1 MTIDVPTLYI
11 VLVLLNFLQMIAL
24 YAQFK
29 INKTY
34 DGVGWW
40 LLWSV
45 FSLFG
50 FGFTL
55 LRDIPG
61 IFAAVAILQNS
72 AIVFGSI
79 FVYIGMAR
87 FLNTKESPT
96 AITTILLL
104 FFSGFLY
111 FLFVEDSSDRRGIM
125 VNIALTTFAVIT
137 AVTMLTNRISSINNM
152 MRFIA
157 ASLIVHGCLLLYRS
171 YLMLW
176 LPSSVDMFEPVFYN
190 ILPVIDAIII
200 TLILTFGLIMLINQR
215 LQSDITVTKNHFQ
228 SIFNLAPGAVLIS
241 TVEDGKIVEVNE
253 TFSLITGYGREEA
266 IGKTTQELGLWQHN
280 TDREWVVNDIKI
292 YGQFLNREVKLNRK
306 SGEEF
311 IGLIS
316 GSVISLNDKPHIISN
331 TQDVTE
337 KYLAEEKVKAS
348 EEKYRTLTETTPNII
363 LMHDFNGIITYI
375 NRAGLKLIQL
385 PEKEIIGK
393 SIKQFVP
400 DALFE
405 EVKERQKL
413 RLQGFTDTLE
423 YKTAFTTTD
432 GRLLKIKVVSAPI
445 IKNGKMESFL
455 LVAHDIT
462 ELENNLIELTK
473 AKETAE
479 EMNKIKSYFFANM
492 SHELRT
498 PFVGILGY
506 TQIIGD
512 KLANPDE
519 NGTLDNAEL
528 ATMINRIMFSSERLM
543 HTLNEILDF
552 SKLEFQQVKVN
563 ISEFELNFIL
573 DDVCKTFNKTAW
585 NKNLEI
591 FCKGL
596 PDNPQILSDEK
607 MLRSI
612 LVNLVSNA
620 VKYTP
625 EGKIIISTDIIV
637 MEKKTHL
644 KLSVSDTG
652 IGIPLNKRQAVWEAF
667 RQVSEG
673 HGRSFEGTGLGL
685 TITKEYV
692 TMLNGEISLES
703 EEGEGSVFTVI
714 LPVTVL

>member
-241 TVEDGKIVEVNE
+241 TAEDGKIVEVNE

-596 PDNPQILSDEK
+596 PDNPRILSDEK

-637 MEKKTHL
+637 KEKKTHL

>member
-137 AVTMLTNRISSINNM
+137 AVTMLTNPISSINNM

-596 PDNPQILSDEK
+596 PDNPRILSDEK

-625 EGKIIISTDIIV
+625 EGKIIISIDIIV
-637 MEKKTHL
+637 KEKKTHL

>member
-596 PDNPQILSDEK
+596 PDNPRILSDEK

-637 MEKKTHL
+637 EEKITHL

>member
-400 DALFE
+400 GDLYE
-405 EVKERQKL
+405 EVIERQKL
-413 RLQGFTDTLE
+413 RLQGFTDTLD

-432 GRLLKIKVVSAPI
+432 GRLLKMRVVSAPI

-528 ATMINRIMFSSERLM
+528 ATMINRIMFSSERLL

-596 PDNPQILSDEK
+596 PDNPRILSDEK

-637 MEKKTHL
+637 EEKITHL

>member
-596 PDNPQILSDEK
+596 PDNPRILSDEK

>member
-596 PDNPQILSDEK
+596 PDNPRILSDEK

-637 MEKKTHL
+637 KEKKTHL

>member
-215 LQSDITVTKNHFQ
+215 LQSDITVAKNHFQ

-375 NRAGLKLIQL
+375 NRAGLNLIQL
-385 PEKEIIGK
+385 PEKQIIGK

-596 PDNPQILSDEK
+596 PDNPRILSDEK

-637 MEKKTHL
+637 KEKKTHL

>member
-1 MTIDVPTLYI
+1 MV
-11 VLVLLNFLQMIAL
+11 AL
-24 YAQFK
+24 CIQYK

-40 LLWSV
+40 LLWSI
-45 FSLFG
+45 FGFFG

-61 IFAAVAILQNS
+61 MFEVVATLQNTT
-72 AIVFGSI
+72 IVLGSI
-79 FVYIGMAR
+79 FIYTGTAR

-96 AITTILLL
+96 VIVTILLL
-104 FFSGFLY
+104 FFSGFFY
-111 FLFVEDSSDRRGIM
+111 FLIVEDSSDRRGIII
-125 VNIALTTFAVIT
+125 NIALAAIAVIT
-137 AVTMLTNRISSINNM
+137 AVTMFTNRISSIYNM

-157 ASLIVHGCLLLYRS
+157 VSLIIHAGLLLYRS

-176 LPSSVDMFEPVFYN
+176 LPSSVDMFEPVLYN
-190 ILPVIDAIII
+190 YLPVFDAIVI

-228 SIFNLAPGAVLIS
+228 SIFSLAPGAVLIS
-241 TVEDGKIVEVNE
+241 TVEDGKIVEVNK
-253 TFSLITGYGREEA
+253 TFTLITGYDREEA
-266 IGKTTQELGLWQHN
+266 IGKTTTELGLWQH
-280 TDREWVVNDIKI
+280 TADRNLVVNDIQNF
-292 YGQFLNREVKLNRK
+292 GQFSNREVKLNRK

-331 TQDVTE
+331 TLDVTE
-337 KYLAEEKVKAS
+337 KYLAEEKIKAS
-348 EEKYRTLTETTPNII
+348 EEKYRTLSETTPNII

-375 NRAGLKLIQL
+375 NRAGLNLIQL
-385 PEKEIIGK
+385 PESEIIGK
-393 SIKQFVP
+393 SIQQFVP

-405 EVKERQKL
+405 EVKGRQKL

-445 IKNGKMESFL
+445 IKNGMMESFL

-473 AKETAE
+473 AKEAAE

-506 TQIIGD
+506 TQIISD
-512 KLANPDE
+512 RLANPDE
-519 NGTLDNAEL
+519 NGELDNAEL
-528 ATMINRIMFSSERLM
+528 SIMINRIMLSSERLM
-543 HTLNEILDF
+543 NTLNEILDF
-552 SKLEFQQVKVN
+552 SKLEFQEVN
-563 ISEFELNFIL
+563 VVESEFELNFLL
-573 DDVCKTFNKTAW
+573 DDVCKTFQKTAW

-591 FCKGL
+591 FYKGL
-596 PDNPQILSDEK
+596 PDNPRIVSDEK
-607 MLRSI
+607 MFRSI

-620 VKYTP
+620 VKYTL
-625 EGKIIISTDIIV
+625 EGKIKISADMI
-637 MEKKTHL
+637 EKENKTYL

-652 IGIPLNKRQAVWEAF
+652 IGIPSDKKQAVWEAF

-692 TMLNGEISLES
+692 NMLNGEISLES
-703 EEGEGSVFTVI
+703 VEGQGSTFTVVIPVI
-714 LPVTVL
+714 LS

>member
-512 KLANPDE
+512 RLANPDE

-596 PDNPQILSDEK
+596 PDNPRILSDEK

-637 MEKKTHL
+637 EEKITHL

>member
-692 TMLNGEISLES
+692 TMLNGEILLES
-703 EEGEGSVFTVI
+703 EEGKGSVFTVI

>member
-266 IGKTTQELGLWQHN
+266 IGKTTQELGFWQHN

-596 PDNPQILSDEK
+596 PDNPRILSDEK

-620 VKYTP
+620 VKYTM

>member
-241 TVEDGKIVEVNE
+241 TAEDGKIVEVNE

>member
-241 TVEDGKIVEVNE
+241 TAEDGKIVEVNE

-512 KLANPDE
+512 RLANPDE

>member
-241 TVEDGKIVEVNE
+241 TAEDGKIVEVNE

-596 PDNPQILSDEK
+596 PDNPRILSDEK

>member
-253 TFSLITGYGREEA
+253 TFSLITGYEREEA

>member
-241 TVEDGKIVEVNE
+241 TAEDGKIVEVNE

-596 PDNPQILSDEK
+596 PDNPRILSDEK

-637 MEKKTHL
+637 EEKITHL

>member
-241 TVEDGKIVEVNE
+241 TAEDGKIVEVNE

-512 KLANPDE
+512 RLANPDE

-596 PDNPQILSDEK
+596 PDNPRILSDEK

-637 MEKKTHL
+637 EEKITHL

>member
-253 TFSLITGYGREEA
+253 TFSLITGYEREEA

-596 PDNPQILSDEK
+596 PDNPRILSDEK

>member
-45 FSLFG
+45 FSFFG

-596 PDNPQILSDEK
+596 PDNPRILSDEK

>member
-45 FSLFG
+45 FSFFG

-200 TLILTFGLIMLINQR
+200 SLILTFGLIMLINQR

-596 PDNPQILSDEK
+596 PDNPRILSDEK

>member
-137 AVTMLTNRISSINNM
+137 AVTMLTNPISSINNM

-241 TVEDGKIVEVNE
+241 TAEDGKIVEVNE

-625 EGKIIISTDIIV
+625 EGKIIISIDIIV
-637 MEKKTHL
+637 KEKKTHL